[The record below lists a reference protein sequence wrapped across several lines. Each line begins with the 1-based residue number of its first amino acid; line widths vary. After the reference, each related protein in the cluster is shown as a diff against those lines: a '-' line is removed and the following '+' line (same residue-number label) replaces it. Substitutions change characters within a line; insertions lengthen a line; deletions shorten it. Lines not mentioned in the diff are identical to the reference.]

1 VNRIPIKNIYYM
13 LVYAFDVLKSK
24 EYERLGCED
33 CVDIYDLLASLLL
46 CGTHSLIKRGFLKN
60 YTEEIEELNA
70 IRGRIDI
77 SESIRKLSLQ
87 NAKAVCNFDEFN
99 SNNYF
104 NQVLK
109 TTFLYLLHRPPL
121 QKNIKRDV
129 IKILIYFNE
138 IDTINI
144 GSIKWDNFVF
154 NRNSA
159 HYDILLNFCRL
170 ICEEAV
176 ANQSSGKK
184 KFITIEDNLLPL
196 LFERFV
202 YTFYKKN
209 LPPQYTILYQHKIEW
224 KADKQDMLPKMKT
237 DTVIESDIQKL
248 IIDTKF
254 SSRTLQNNYFS
265 DNQTVISNN
274 LYQIFAYVKNETV
287 TPPGKPI
294 SGMLLY
300 PQVDTVLKKSY
311 FIDGHNFHIQT
322 INLNQEFG
330 LIKQEMMDIYNHIE
344 RYANNSLNPPEN
356 SKI

>member
-1 VNRIPIKNIYYM
+1 
-13 LVYAFDVLKSK
+13 
-24 EYERLGCED
+24 
-33 CVDIYDLLASLLL
+33 
-46 CGTHSLIKRGFLKN
+46 
-60 YTEEIEELNA
+60 
-70 IRGRIDI
+70 
-77 SESIRKLSLQ
+77 
-87 NAKAVCNFDEFN
+87 
-99 SNNYF
+99 
-104 NQVLK
+104 
-109 TTFLYLLHRPPL
+109 
-121 QKNIKRDV
+121 
-129 IKILIYFNE
+129 
-138 IDTINI
+138 
-144 GSIKWDNFVF
+144 
-154 NRNSA
+154 
-159 HYDILLNFCRL
+159 
-170 ICEEAV
+170 
-176 ANQSSGKK
+176 
-184 KFITIEDNLLPL
+184 
-196 LFERFV
+196 
-202 YTFYKKN
+202 
-209 LPPQYTILYQHKIEW
+209 
-224 KADKQDMLPKMKT
+224 MKT

>member
-1 VNRIPIKNIYYM
+1 M
-13 LVYAFDVLKSK
+13 LVYAFEVLKSK
-24 EYERLGCED
+24 EYERLGRED
-33 CVDIYDLLASLLL
+33 CEDIYDLLASLLL
-46 CGTHSLIKRGFLKN
+46 CGMNSLIKRGFLKN
-60 YTEEIEELNA
+60 YIRETDELNA

-87 NAKAVCNFDEFN
+87 NAKAVCNFDEFSGN
-99 SNNYF
+99 IYF

-109 TTFLYLLHRPPL
+109 TTFLYLLCRPL

-129 IKILIYFNE
+129 TKILMYFNE
-138 IDTINI
+138 IDTISI
-144 GSIKWDNFVF
+144 STIKWDNFVF
-154 NRNSA
+154 NRNNA
-159 HYDILLNFCRL
+159 HYDTLLYFCRL

-209 LPPQYTILYQHKIEW
+209 LPSQYTILYQHKIEW

-237 DTVIESDIQKL
+237 DTLIESDIQKL

-300 PQVDTVLKKSY
+300 PQVDTALKEFY
-311 FIDGHNFHIQT
+311 FIDGHNFYIQT

-344 RYANNSLNPPEN
+344 RYANNSLNPREN
-356 SKI
+356 SNI